1 MRIRVLGSAAGG
13 GFPQWNCGCSNCHDQ
28 RSGVAGLRARTQ
40 ESVAISADG
49 ESWFLLN
56 ASPEV
61 RAQIESF
68 VGLHPR
74 SKRHSPI
81 AGVILTNGDLDHC
94 LGLLSLRESYPL
106 ALYTTAAIERGFRED
121 NVLFRTLQ
129 RFDGQL
135 RFNPLPLGAAVPL
148 LAADG
153 SASGLTLEAVPV
165 PGKLP
170 IHLDGRVP
178 ADPEH
183 NIGLLIR
190 EPARDRALGYFPAA
204 AGTSPQLEAAIDQA
218 EGVFFD
224 GTFWSNDELPH
235 QGLGDKRA
243 QDMAHWPIG
252 GAGGSLEYLRRLRG
266 KRRIYIHIN
275 NTNPVLREVSPEA
288 QQLRAAGLELAHDG
302 MELVL

>member
-13 GFPQWNCGCSNCHDQ
+13 GFPQWNCGCANCYDQ
-28 RSGVAGLRARTQ
+28 RNGVAGLRARTQ

-61 RAQIESF
+61 RTQIESF

-81 AGVILTNGDLDHC
+81 AAIVLTNGDLDHC

-106 ALYTTAAIERGFRED
+106 ALYTTVAIERGFRED

-135 RFNPLPLGAAVPL
+135 RFTPLPLGAAVPL

-153 SASGLTLEAVPV
+153 SPSGLTLEAVPV

-178 ADPEH
+178 PHPEH

-190 EPARDRALGYFPAA
+190 EPARDRALAYFPAA
-204 AGTSPQLEAAIDQA
+204 AGSSPQLEAAIDQA

-224 GTFWSNDELPH
+224 GTFWTNDELPQ

-252 GAGGSLEYLRRLRG
+252 GANGSAEYLRRLRG

-275 NTNPVLREVSPEA
+275 NTNPVLRESSPEA
-288 QQLRAAGLELAHDG
+288 QQLRAAGLELAYDG